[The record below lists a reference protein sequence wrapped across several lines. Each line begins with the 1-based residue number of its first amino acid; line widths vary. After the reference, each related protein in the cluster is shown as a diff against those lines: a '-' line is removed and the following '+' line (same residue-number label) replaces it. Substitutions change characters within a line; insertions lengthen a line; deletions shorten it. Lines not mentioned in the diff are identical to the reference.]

1 LIGGGGS
8 KFLNFFRLSAA
19 AARDFKIF
27 FACRRR
33 RLKNSKMENS
43 FENKK
48 ISVYFNI

>member
-27 FACRRR
+27 
-33 RLKNSKMENS
+33 SPVGGW
-43 FENKK
+43 K
-48 ISVYFNI
+48 IQK